1 MLLARE
7 TGAVTCELG
16 TRPDMVNGNI
26 AREFF
31 LFARASKRRR
41 EGERERAHMEPTSK

>member
-1 MLLARE
+1 
-7 TGAVTCELG
+7 
-16 TRPDMVNGNI
+16 MVNGNI

-41 EGERERAHMEPTSK
+41 GRERESTHGTHQ